1 MKEVST
7 RLMEFPCAFP
17 IKSIGRLGDNFEE
30 LVIEIVRRHA
40 PTLCESQVRVR
51 PSRGG
56 KWVAVTLVIQ
66 AESQEQLDAIYRDLS
81 GNERVAWAL

>member
-1 MKEVST
+1 MKEEAT
-7 RLMEFPCAFP
+7 CLLEFPCAFP
-17 IKSIGRLGDNFEE
+17 IKSIGRQDDNFEA

-40 PTLCESQVRVR
+40 PNLNESQVKAR

-56 KWVAVTLVIQ
+56 KWVAVTLVVQ

-81 GNERVAWAL
+81 GNARVAWAL

>member
-1 MKEVST
+1 MKEEAT
-7 RLMEFPCAFP
+7 RLLEFPCAFP
-17 IKSIGRLGDNFEE
+17 IKSIGRLDDNFEE

-40 PTLCESQVRVR
+40 PNLGESQVKVR
-51 PSRGG
+51 QSRGG

-81 GNERVAWAL
+81 GNARVAWAL

>member
-1 MKEVST
+1 MKKEAT
-7 RLMEFPCAFP
+7 CLLEFPCAFP
-17 IKSIGRLGDNFEE
+17 IKSIGRQDDNFEA

-40 PTLCESQVRVR
+40 PNLNESQVKAR

-56 KWVAVTLVIQ
+56 KWVAVTLVVQ

-81 GNERVAWAL
+81 GNPRVAWAL

>member
-1 MKEVST
+1 MKAPLT
-7 RLMEFPCAFP
+7 GLMEFPCAFP
-17 IKSIGRLGDNFEE
+17 IKSIGRVGDRFEE

-40 PTLCESQVRVR
+40 PDLCESQVKVR

-81 GNERVAWAL
+81 GHERVAWAL

>member
-1 MKEVST
+1 MKEAST
-7 RLMEFPCAFP
+7 GLMEFPCAFP
-17 IKSIGRLGDNFEE
+17 IKSIGRMDDHFEE

-40 PTLCESQVRVR
+40 PDLCESQVKVR

-81 GNERVAWAL
+81 GHERVAWAL

>member
-1 MKEVST
+1 
-7 RLMEFPCAFP
+7 MEFPCAFP
-17 IKSIGRLGDNFEE
+17 IKSIGRMGDHFED

-40 PTLCESQVRVR
+40 PTLSESQVKVR

-66 AESQEQLDAIYRDLS
+66 AESQEQLDDIYRDLS
-81 GNERVAWAL
+81 GHERVAWTL